1 MGMRFDF
8 RLDCP
13 PPTFLLWYFPIV
25 HMFKNL
31 PAMKGDPGSIP
42 GLGRSPGKGNG
53 CPLQYSCLANSM
65 NRGSWWATVHEVTE
79 SDRTKWLTHM
89 WTPKKCWKSIRK
101 NRILEPG
108 RGKKETYYLQM
119 SNKEIHNWP
128 LNGIM
133 NAKRRWNDIFKGLKE
148 NKWQS
153 RSLYLVKILLQG
165 KS

>member
-1 MGMRFDF
+1 MSPNFSCTRTLEGFHGCSNSKEF
-8 RLDCP
+8 TCNAG
-13 PPTFLLWYFPIV
+13 
-25 HMFKNL
+25 NL
-31 PAMKGDPGSIP
+31 GSIP